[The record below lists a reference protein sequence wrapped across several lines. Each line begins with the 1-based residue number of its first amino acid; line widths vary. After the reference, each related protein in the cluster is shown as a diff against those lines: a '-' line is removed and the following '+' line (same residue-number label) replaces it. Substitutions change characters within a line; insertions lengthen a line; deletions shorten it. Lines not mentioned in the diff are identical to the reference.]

1 MGTAREPGVQPAG
14 THFYQAPGSALGGVG
29 AGKGRG
35 GRDALWPRARGE
47 TDRLPS
53 SGSSATSLKVGLR
66 HGRAASPERLSQGRQ
81 AEAAS
86 LGAAAAQGELGSQPG
101 SHNRG

>member
-1 MGTAREPGVQPAG
+1 MGTAW
-14 THFYQAPGSALGGVG
+14 GSA
-29 AGKGRG
+29 RG
-35 GRDALWPRARGE
+35 DAVLRSTWLRPGWSGNWEGPRGE
-47 TDRLPS
+47 RCALAQSPGRDRLPS

-86 LGAAAAQGELGSQPG
+86 LGAAAA
-101 SHNRG
+101 RG